1 MSNQIIYLS
10 INSTFKM
17 DNFKLQHYIT
27 VYNREAELAETVQTV
42 FKPNNNLKKKKNC
55 KKTD

>member
-1 MSNQIIYLS
+1 
-10 INSTFKM
+10 M

-27 VYNREAELAETVQTV
+27 VYGREAELAETVQTV

-55 KKTD
+55 KKTDKEMLELLAERL